1 MAEKN
6 IPERLFDP
14 GLVQLY
20 TGDGKGK
27 TTAALGM
34 TLRVSGHGGKVAF
47 IQFMKGWDF
56 YGEIAG
62 LALLPGV
69 LHERTGTPD
78 YVYRG
83 KEQPVD
89 VEEAKRGLA
98 LAEECLASGEYD
110 LVVLDEI
117 NVAADYGLVDE
128 EAVVRAVKERPA
140 HVEVLL
146 TGRSAPKEFLEMADL
161 VTEMR
166 EIRHP
171 FTKGIASRKGADF

>member
-1 MAEKN
+1 MTKKMN
-6 IPERLFDP
+6 PKRLFDP
-14 GLVQLY
+14 GLVHVY

-27 TTAALGM
+27 TTAALGL
-34 TLRVSGHGGKVAF
+34 TLRVSGHGGRVVF

-69 LHERTGTPD
+69 RHERTGTPD

-83 KEQPVD
+83 KEKPVD
-89 VEEAKRGLA
+89 FDEAKRGVA

-117 NVAADYGLVDE
+117 NVAVDYGLVDVD
-128 EAVVRAVKERPA
+128 AVVRAVKERPA
-140 HVEVLL
+140 HVEVVL
-146 TGRSAPKEFLEMADL
+146 TGRSAPPAFLEMADL
-161 VTEMR
+161 ITEMR

-171 FTKGIASRKGADF
+171 FTKGIASRRGADF

>member
-1 MAEKN
+1 MADGKAAEH
-6 IPERLFDP
+6 LFEP
-14 GLVQLY
+14 GLIQVY

-27 TTAALGM
+27 TTAALGL

-69 LHERTGTPD
+69 RHERTGTPD

-83 KEQPVD
+83 KERPID
-89 VEEAKRGLA
+89 IDEAKRGA
-98 LAEECLASGEYD
+98 VIAEECLASGDYD
-110 LVVLDEI
+110 LVVLDEM
-117 NVAADYGLVDE
+117 NVAVDYGLVDADE
-128 EAVVRAVKERPA
+128 VVRAVEARPP
-140 HVEVLL
+140 HVEVVL
-146 TGRSAPKEFLEMADL
+146 TGRSAPPEFLKIADL

>member
-1 MAEKN
+1 M
-6 IPERLFDP
+6 
-14 GLVQLY
+14 
-20 TGDGKGK
+20 
-27 TTAALGM
+27 
-34 TLRVSGHGGKVAF
+34 
-47 IQFMKGWDF
+47 
-56 YGEIAG
+56 
-62 LALLPGV
+62 
-69 LHERTGTPD
+69 
-78 YVYRG
+78 
-83 KEQPVD
+83 
-89 VEEAKRGLA
+89 EEAKRGLA

>member
-1 MAEKN
+1 MMREN
-6 IPERLFDP
+6 NPRRLFDP
-14 GLVQLY
+14 GLVHVY
-20 TGDGKGK
+20 TGNGKGK
-27 TTAALGM
+27 TTAALGL
-34 TLRVSGHGGKVAF
+34 TVRVSGHGGKVAF

-69 LHERTGTPD
+69 RHERTGTPE

-89 VEEAKRGLA
+89 MDEAQRGLL
-98 LAEECLASGEYD
+98 LARECLASGEYD

-117 NVAADYGLVDE
+117 NVAADYGLVDTDDVVQAVE
-128 EAVVRAVKERPA
+128 ERAS
-140 HVEVLL
+140 HVEVVL
-146 TGRSAPKEFLEMADL
+146 TGRSAPPAFLAMADL

-166 EIRHP
+166 EVRHP
-171 FTKGIASRKGADF
+171 FTKGVASRKGADY

>member
-1 MAEKN
+1 MADENLSK
-6 IPERLFDP
+6 RLFDP
-14 GLVQLY
+14 GLVQVY

-27 TTAALGM
+27 TTAALGL
-34 TLRVSGHGGKVAF
+34 TLRVAGHGGKVAF

-69 LHERTGTPD
+69 RHERTGTPD

-83 KEQPVD
+83 KVQPVD
-89 VEEAKRGLA
+89 IEEAKRGLA
-98 LAEECLASGEYD
+98 LAEKCLVSGDHD

-117 NVAADYGLVDE
+117 SVAVDYGLVDAD
-128 EAVVRAVKERPA
+128 AVVRAVKGRPP
-140 HVEVLL
+140 HVEVVI
-146 TGRSAPKEFLEMADL
+146 TGRSAPPAFLDMADL

-171 FTKGIASRKGADF
+171 FTKGIASRRGADF

>member
-1 MAEKN
+1 MTEGEKR
-6 IPERLFDP
+6 ERIFDP
-14 GLVQLY
+14 GLVQVY

-27 TTAALGM
+27 TTAALGL
-34 TLRVSGHGGKVAF
+34 TLRIAGHGGKVAF

-69 LHERTGTPD
+69 RHERTGTPD

-89 VEEAKRGLA
+89 VDEAKRGLK
-98 LAEECLASGEYD
+98 LAEDFLASGDYD

-117 NVAADYGLVDE
+117 NIAVDFGLVDVD
-128 EAVVRAVKERPA
+128 AVVGAVKTRPS
-140 HVEVLL
+140 HVEVLM
-146 TGRSAPKEFLEMADL
+146 TGRSAPKEFLDMADL
-161 VTEMR
+161 VTEMK

-171 FTKGIASRKGADF
+171 YNRGLASRRGSDF

>member
-1 MAEKN
+1 MTGKCDAKR
-6 IPERLFDP
+6 IFAP
-14 GLVQLY
+14 GFVQVY

-27 TTAALGM
+27 TTAALGL
-34 TLRVSGHGGKVAF
+34 TLRVSGHGGRVAF

-62 LALLPGV
+62 LAMLPGV
-69 LHERTGTPD
+69 RHERTGTPD

-83 KEQPVD
+83 KVLPVD
-89 VEEAKRGLA
+89 VEEAKRGLV
-98 LAEECLASGEYD
+98 LAEECLASGDYD
-110 LVVLDEI
+110 LVVLDEM
-117 NVAADYGLVDE
+117 NVAVDYGLVDAD
-128 EAVVRAVKERPA
+128 AVVRAVRGRPS
-140 HVEVLL
+140 HVEVVL
-146 TGRSAPKEFLEMADL
+146 TGRSAPPAFLDMADL